1 MNYTELCPSTALY
14 LQSPLASGFGFKE
27 EKHGGKVI
35 KHAKMAMGKREYRKM
50 KFMYSGSTN

>member
-35 KHAKMAMGKREYRKM
+35 KHAKMAMESENTEK
-50 KFMYSGSTN
+50 